1 MSYGKIITE
10 EEEIKKKMKELKEI
24 INIFNNNI
32 DELIFKLNKIKEN
45 IKIYYKINEVIFQI
59 ILS

>member
-32 DELIFKLNKIKEN
+32 DELIFKSNKIKEN

>member
-1 MSYGKIITE
+1 MSYGKIIPE
-10 EEEIKKKMKELKEI
+10 EEEIKKKIKELKEI